1 MGMKFGFLGSVLVLL
16 ALGLLS
22 CGNTALTNAGSGILY
37 VTAQADASVSG
48 ISAYGID
55 LTTGVLNGTSNYG
68 VPTGNRPGAIVESPS
83 GNALF
88 VANIQDNTIS
98 SYTVNSDGTLTP
110 AANPT
115 KLNPLSELAPMGMA
129 IDSGGKFL
137 FVANQGTLL
146 LAQPNPPIPN
156 FTPVS
161 GSISVF
167 SINGATLTEIAG
179 SPFSAEPPNPVV
191 GSGPVSVAVAPN
203 ANYLYVA
210 NQFANNVSVF
220 SIASNGALT
229 QIVGTAI
236 SPPGAPPYP
245 VGTAPSAV
253 ALTPDGN
260 FLYVANTGSN
270 NITAFFA
277 CTNANLDCAKPP
289 TGLLTPVAGSP
300 FSAGLGPV
308 AITAA
313 MDIPGDEFL
322 FVVDQVSNQ
331 VSQYKVAVGTGV
343 LSPASPATL
352 STGAGPSAIVIRPSG
367 QPVLADGGTTNY
379 LYVANTTAGTISS
392 FSYDT
397 TEGVLQVITG
407 SSVTTPGQPAGLAV
421 K

>member
-37 VTAQADASVSG
+37 VTAQGDASVSG

-98 SYTVNSDGTLTP
+98 SYVVNSDGTLTAITGT
-110 AANPT
+110 AAT
-115 KLNPLSELAPMGMA
+115 GATPMGMA
-129 IDSGGKFL
+129 IDPAGKFL
-137 FVANQGTLL
+137 YVANQGVFNDPT
-146 LAQPNPPIPN
+146 
-156 FTPVS
+156 S
-161 GSISVF
+161 GTISVF
-167 SINGATLTEIAG
+167 SIGTALTPVG
-179 SPFSAEPPNPVV
+179 SPVSTATPGVLV
-191 GSGPVSVAVAPN
+191 GTGPVSLAVAPN
-203 ANYLYVA
+203 GNYLYVA
-210 NQFANNVSVF
+210 NQFTNTVSGY
-220 SIASNGALT
+220 SISAGVLSLVPG
-229 QIVGTAI
+229 
-236 SPPGAPPYP
+236 SPYT

-260 FLYVANTGSN
+260 FLYVANGGTN
-270 NITAFFA
+270 DITAFAA
-277 CTNANLDCAKPP
+277 CTNKNLNCVNPD
-289 TGLLTPVAGSP
+289 GHLTLNSVAGSP

-308 AITAA
+308 AMTAA

-352 STGAGPSAIVIRPSG
+352 STGAGPSAIVIRPAD
-367 QPVLADGGTTNY
+367 QPVLADGGFTNY
-379 LYVANTTAGTISS
+379 LYVANTAAGTISS

-397 TEGVLQVITG
+397 TQGILQLITG

-421 K
+421 R